1 MEGLRFWGY
10 HLLCLKIALQNG
22 EANIIIYLYI
32 YIYKWLYTLLLYVC
46 IYIYLHIYLWG
57 LDQIFCSWK
66 PASSLKKK
74 SSLANSFVNSSGIV
88 SVIVYDIRI
97 ILEKGHSS
105 DCQNTFVRLHI
116 QIWRFPVF
124 VPNYK
129 PTDHVIPLR
138 QDKSTIYPSELRQD
152 LGSWYRLGHPL
163 KDTSEKGEHKALP
176 LVFFNVWLLV
186 Y

>member
-1 MEGLRFWGY
+1 MT
-10 HLLCLKIALQNG
+10 
-22 EANIIIYLYI
+22 IYTSSICMYI
-32 YIYKWLYTLLLYVC
+32 YIFT
-46 IYIYLHIYLWG
+46 HIFMRPWSNFLFVETS
-57 LDQIFCSWK
+57 IFTE
-66 PASSLKKK
+66 KK